1 MELKLV
7 GESGEGGREVTL
19 LWNGG
24 VSEVVCDPRDWAWN
38 RIENRTSIV

>member
-7 GESGEGGREVTL
+7 GESVEGREMTL

-24 VSEVVCDPRDWAWN
+24 VSGMVCDPRDWAWN
-38 RIENRTSIV
+38 RIENRTSTV